1 MNLLCCLIIFTK
13 KMNNYNYEIN
23 ANLNELKIKDFS
35 FVKRYMKNFY

>member
-1 MNLLCCLIIFTK
+1 MNLLCCLIIFIK
-13 KMNNYNYEIN
+13 KNEYFNNKIN

>member
-1 MNLLCCLIIFTK
+1 MWFNYIYK